1 MALLLATR
9 LSTTGLTSCK
19 MEMGSLI
26 DSLIGLIVIAGGW
39 FLKESH
45 TEQKRIQIL
54 LNKTREDYA
63 TKMEL
68 RDDMNRMMEH
78 LHRIEDKIDKLMSK

>member
-1 MALLLATR
+1 
-9 LSTTGLTSCK
+9 

-26 DSLIGLIVIAGGW
+26 DSLIGLIVISGGW

-45 TEQKRIQIL
+45 AEHKRIQIL

-63 TKMEL
+63 TKLEL
-68 RDDMNRMMEH
+68 RDDMRRISEAM
-78 LHRIEDKIDKLMSK
+78 HRIEDKIDKLMSK

>member
-1 MALLLATR
+1 
-9 LSTTGLTSCK
+9 

-45 TEQKRIQIL
+45 AEQKRLQIL

>member
-1 MALLLATR
+1 
-9 LSTTGLTSCK
+9 
-19 MEMGSLI
+19 MGSLI

-45 TEQKRIQIL
+45 TEQKRVQIL

-63 TKMEL
+63 TKAEL
-68 RDDMNRMMEH
+68 RDDMRRISEGM
-78 LHRIEDKIDKLMSK
+78 HRIEDKIDKLMSK